1 MIRPLRNSS
10 LKWSDWQWPIANGA
24 GIAADP
30 TLTDAWPCSFNRSSR
45 DADLASDVFPS
56 GCSKTVIRFYH
67 RRSHRH
73 PDLPSTRPGVG
84 RVAIRRSFAYL
95 AQPRFNGRFRS
106 LTFRWWPVPRT
117 VTSPSGPKTFIR
129 RHLRHSAGL
138 VRLTAGNLRTSV
150 IDPPCVRREPSA
162 RGSRDV
168 RGQIPLCLPGS
179 EFPFPF
185 RSLDRLGWKLSSPFR

>member
-1 MIRPLRNSS
+1 MKASRSLR
-10 LKWSDWQWPIANGA
+10 PIANGA

-56 GCSKTVIRFYH
+56 GCPKTVIRFCH

-84 RVAIRRSFAYL
+84 RVTILQSLAYL

-129 RHLRHSAGL
+129 RHLRHPAGL
-138 VRLTAGNLRTSV
+138 AWLTAGNLRTSV

-168 RGQIPLCLPGS
+168 RGQIPLRLSGS
-179 EFPFPF
+179 EFPLPF
-185 RSLDRLGWKLSSPFR
+185 KSLDRLGWKLSSPFR

>member
-1 MIRPLRNSS
+1 MENSVGQGAQSKWGRHCCRPHSHRYVAVFLQPKFKGRRLGIR
-10 LKWSDWQWPIANGA
+10 
-24 GIAADP
+24 
-30 TLTDAWPCSFNRSSR
+30 C
-45 DADLASDVFPS
+45 FPF
-56 GCSKTVIRFYH
+56 CLVRRPPFRFCH

-106 LTFRWWPVPRT
+106 LTFRWWSAPRT

-129 RHLRHSAGL
+129 RHLRHPAGL
-138 VRLTAGNLRTSV
+138 AWLAVRNLRTSV

-168 RGQIPLCLPGS
+168 RGQIPLRLSGS
-179 EFPFPF
+179 EFPLPF
-185 RSLDRLGWKLSSPFR
+185 KSLDRLGWKVSSPFR